1 MKLNR
6 CLAVSL
12 FVLSCGGS
20 VMGQTV
26 ARIIKKGGNEA
37 KAMFKKDGESKFVR
51 IEPNANKE
59 YILEIDKADL
69 GFYVYA
75 DKDSRYHSLYV
86 SEVDEVVIR
95 ETENGFVF
103 EGDNAAENQFMK
115 ENYYIGYAENEPA
128 QFSEGWMAARRN
140 EVARLIAAAQAAPLS
155 ADFKEK
161 QKALIEFTDL
171 YQRLEGPVNARIFR
185 GEDPVLAPTYYA
197 ELKDLKFD
205 DPNIVFVGKWWQTM
219 LTAFEQMEREGIIP
233 LSTSGYFTEYA
244 KRIQN
249 ADVRSAFLLALLSHT
264 LDKGYS
270 DDFPLFVAQS
280 EQFITKDNEKQK
292 LAALN
297 ERYAKLRDLNAAVRR
312 GVPAPDLTMVDLQG
326 KSYKLSDYKGK
337 VVLIDFWF
345 MGCAPCKAEMP
356 YLAQMA
362 KELADKD
369 VVCISLSLDS
379 GDALMEGWRK
389 FIATKGNE
397 TLNVNLPGGFTS
409 QECKNYL
416 VRGVP
421 RIVIVDK
428 GGKIVDAYA
437 KRPSDP
443 KLKKQLE
450 ELL

>member
-6 CLAVSL
+6 CIAALL
-12 FVLSCGGS
+12 LMLSCGGS
-20 VMGQTV
+20 LV
-26 ARIIKKGGNEA
+26 AQNVAKIIKKGGNEPQA
-37 KAMFKKDGESKFVR
+37 LFKKDGESKFVR
-51 IEPNANKE
+51 VAPNANNE
-59 YILEIDKADL
+59 YILDVDKSAL
-69 GFYVYA
+69 GFYIYS

-86 SEVDEVVIR
+86 SEGDEVVIR
-95 ETENGFVF
+95 ETADGFVF
-103 EGDNAAENQFMK
+103 EGDNAAENQFMQK
-115 ENYYIGYAENEPA
+115 HHYIGYGQNEPA
-128 QFSEGWMAARRN
+128 QFSEGWMAARDK
-140 EVARLIAAAQAAPLS
+140 EVATLIAAAQAAPLS
-155 ADFKEK
+155 DDFKKK
-161 QKALIEFTDL
+161 QKVYVEFTDL
-171 YQRLEGPVNARIFR
+171 FQRLEGPVNARIFR
-185 GEDPVLAPTYYA
+185 GEDPVLSPTYYN
-197 ELKDLKFD
+197 ELKNLKFD
-205 DPNIVFVGKWWQTM
+205 DPNIVFVPKWWQTM
-219 LTAFEQMEREGIIP
+219 LTAFEQMEREGILP
-233 LSTSGYFTEYA
+233 LSTNSYFTEYA
-244 KRIQN
+244 KRIQSP
-249 ADVRSAFLLALLSHT
+249 DVRSAFLLALLNHT

-280 EQFITKDNEKQK
+280 EKYISKPEEKAT
-292 LAALN
+292 LAVLN
-297 ERYAKLRDLNAAVRR
+297 DRFTKLREANAAVRR
-312 GVPAPDLTMVDLQG
+312 GVPAPDMTMVDLQG

-362 KELADKD
+362 KDMSDKD
-369 VVCISLSLDS
+369 VVFVSLSLDT
-379 GDALMEGWRK
+379 GDALMESWRK

-428 GGKIVDAYA
+428 EGKIVDAYA

>member
-6 CLAVSL
+6 YAAISL
-12 FVLSCGGS
+12 LLLSCGGS
-20 VMGQTV
+20 LMGQTV
-26 ARIIKKGGNEA
+26 ARIIKKGGSEP
-37 KAMFKKDGESKFVR
+37 KAIFKKDGEAKFIK

-59 YILEIDKADL
+59 YVLDIDKANL
-69 GFYVYA
+69 GFYIYA
-75 DKDSRYHSLYV
+75 DKDSRYHSMYV
-86 SEVDEVVIR
+86 SEGDEVVIR
-95 ETENGFVF
+95 ETPNGFVF

-115 ENYYIGYAENEPA
+115 ENYYIGYAENEPPT
-128 QFSEGWMAARRN
+128 FSEGWMVARDK

-155 ADFKEK
+155 ADFKQK

-185 GEDPVLAPTYYA
+185 GETPVLAPTYYTG
-197 ELKDLKFD
+197 LKDLKFD
-205 DPNIVFVGKWWQTM
+205 DPNIVFVPKWWQTM
-219 LTAFEQMEREGIIP
+219 LTAFEQMEREGVIP
-233 LSTSGYFTEYA
+233 LSTNSYFTEYA

-249 ADVRSAFLLALLSHT
+249 PDVRSAFLVALLSHT

-270 DDFPLFVAQS
+270 DDFPLFMAQS
-280 EQFITKDNEKQK
+280 EKYISKPEEKVK
-292 LAALN
+292 LTALN
-297 ERYAKLRDLNAAVRR
+297 ERYAKLREANAAVRR
-312 GVPAPDLTMVDLQG
+312 GVQAPDLTMVDLQG
-326 KSYKLSDYKGK
+326 KSYKLSDFKGK

-362 KELADKD
+362 KELSDKD
-369 VVCISLSLDS
+369 VVCVSLSLDS
-379 GDALMEGWRK
+379 GDVLMDGWRK

-428 GGKIVDAYA
+428 EGKIVDAYA

-443 KLKKQLE
+443 KLKKQLV

>member
-1 MKLNR
+1 
-6 CLAVSL
+6 
-12 FVLSCGGS
+12 
-20 VMGQTV
+20 
-26 ARIIKKGGNEA
+26 
-37 KAMFKKDGESKFVR
+37 
-51 IEPNANKE
+51 
-59 YILEIDKADL
+59 
-69 GFYVYA
+69 
-75 DKDSRYHSLYV
+75 
-86 SEVDEVVIR
+86 
-95 ETENGFVF
+95 
-103 EGDNAAENQFMK
+103 
-115 ENYYIGYAENEPA
+115 
-128 QFSEGWMAARRN
+128 
-140 EVARLIAAAQAAPLS
+140 
-155 ADFKEK
+155 
-161 QKALIEFTDL
+161 
-171 YQRLEGPVNARIFR
+171 
-185 GEDPVLAPTYYA
+185 
-197 ELKDLKFD
+197 
-205 DPNIVFVGKWWQTM
+205 
-219 LTAFEQMEREGIIP
+219 
-233 LSTSGYFTEYA
+233 
-244 KRIQN
+244 
-249 ADVRSAFLLALLSHT
+249 
-264 LDKGYS
+264 
-270 DDFPLFVAQS
+270 
-280 EQFITKDNEKQK
+280 
-292 LAALN
+292 
-297 ERYAKLRDLNAAVRR
+297 KLRDLNAAVRR

-369 VVCISLSLDS
+369 VVCISLSLDN

-428 GGKIVDAYA
+428 EGKIVDAYA

>member
-1 MKLNR
+1 MKLHR
-6 CLAVSL
+6 FVAASL
-12 FVLSCGGS
+12 LILSCGGS
-20 VMGQTV
+20 LMAQNV
-26 ARIIKKGGNEA
+26 AKIIKKGGNEPQA
-37 KAMFKKDGESKFVR
+37 LFKKDGESKFLR
-51 IEPNANKE
+51 IAPNANNE
-59 YILEIDKADL
+59 YVLDIDKSML
-69 GFYVYA
+69 GFYIYA
-75 DKDSRYHSLYV
+75 DKDSRYHTMYV
-86 SEVDEVVIR
+86 SEGDEVVIR
-95 ETENGFVF
+95 ETPNGFVF

-115 ENYYIGYAENEPA
+115 KHYYIGYGENEPA
-128 QFSEGWMAARRN
+128 QFSEEWMAVRN
-140 EVARLIAAAQAAPLS
+140 KEVATLIAAAQAAPLS
-155 ADFKEK
+155 ADFKQK

-185 GEDPVLAPTYYA
+185 GEDPVLAPTYYSG
-197 ELKDLKFD
+197 LKDLKFD
-205 DPNIVFVGKWWQTM
+205 DPNIVFVPKWWQTM

-233 LSTSGYFTEYA
+233 LSTNSYYEEYA

-249 ADVRSAFLLALLSHT
+249 ADVRSAFMLALLNHT

-270 DDFPLFVAQS
+270 DDFPLFMAQS
-280 EQFITKDNEKQK
+280 EKYISKPEEKAK
-292 LAALN
+292 LTALN
-297 ERYAKLRDLNAAVRR
+297 ERYAKLREANAAVRR

-326 KSYKLSDYKGK
+326 KSYKLSDFKGK

-362 KELADKD
+362 KELSDKD

-379 GDALMEGWRK
+379 GDVLMDGWRK

-428 GGKIVDAYA
+428 EGKIVDAYA

>member
-1 MKLNR
+1 MNR
-6 CLAVSL
+6 YVAASL
-12 FVLSCGGS
+12 LILSCGGS
-20 VMGQTV
+20 LVGQNV
-26 ARIIKKGGNEA
+26 AKIIKKGGSEPQ
-37 KAMFKKDGESKFVR
+37 AMFKKDGESKFIRV
-51 IEPNANKE
+51 EPNANKE
-59 YILEIDKADL
+59 YVLDIDKSKL
-69 GFYVYA
+69 GFYIYA

-86 SEVDEVVIR
+86 GEGDVVVIN
-95 ETENGFVF
+95 ETPNGFVF

-115 ENYYIGYAENEPA
+115 ENHYIGYAENEPA
-128 QFSEGWMAARRN
+128 IFSADWMVARDN

-155 ADFKEK
+155 EEFKQK
-161 QKALIEFTDL
+161 QKALVEFSDL
-171 YQRLEGPVNARIFR
+171 YQRMEGPVNARIFR
-185 GEDPVLAPTYYA
+185 GETPVLAPNYYDI
-197 ELKDLKFD
+197 LKEMKFD
-205 DPNIVFVGKWWQTM
+205 DPNIVFVPKWWQTM
-219 LTAFEQMEREGIIP
+219 QTAFEQMERDGMIEVSP
-233 LSTSGYFTEYA
+233 TNYFSIYA
-244 KRIQN
+244 NRIQSS
-249 ADVRSAFLLALLSHT
+249 DVRSAFLLELLNNT

-270 DDFPLFVAQS
+270 DDFPLYVAQS
-280 EQFITKDNEKQK
+280 EKHITKPEEKKRLQE
-292 LAALN
+292 LN
-297 ERYAKLRDLNAAVRR
+297 ERYAKLRDLNVSVQR
-312 GVPAPDLTMVDLQG
+312 GVQAPELNMVDLQG

-362 KELADKD
+362 KDMSDKD
-369 VVCISLSLDS
+369 IVFISLSLDS

-428 GGKIVDAYA
+428 DGKIVDAYA

-450 ELL
+450 QLL